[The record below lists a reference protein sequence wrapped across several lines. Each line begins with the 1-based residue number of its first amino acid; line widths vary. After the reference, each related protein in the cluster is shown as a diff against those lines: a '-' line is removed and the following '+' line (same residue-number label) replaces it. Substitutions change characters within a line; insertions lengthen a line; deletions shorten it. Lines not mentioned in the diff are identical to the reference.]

1 MIQIQIGNFQ
11 ECIYLSI
18 QIPEFESPYKLTE
31 YQKRCAE
38 NHLLLIAFMDKKLV
52 GFKVGYDR
60 FKDGSFYSWLGGVL
74 PQYRRQRV
82 ASMLANKQEGWA
94 RERGY
99 TSIRLKTW
107 KKHQAMLELCIHR
120 GFTIIEEIPKNP
132 EIESRIWL
140 KKQL

>member
-99 TSIRLKTW
+99 TSIHLKTW
-107 KKHQAMLELCIHR
+107 KKHQAMLELCRYR

-132 EIESRIWL
+132 ETESRIWL